1 MKTNSVFTDDCLFHR
16 LLANLTQPLEVFV
29 QLGVPL
35 GQQCQREINTL
46 VSRAKTCCTNLDFF
60 KNLHGRMET
69 ALFRVSSPLQS
80 DPYVGLV
87 WFGHK

>member
-1 MKTNSVFTDDCLFHR
+1 MGVKTNSVFTDDCLFHR

-35 GQQCQREINTL
+35 GQQCQQEINTL

-60 KNLHGRMET
+60 SSLHCAMEM
-69 ALFRVSSPLQS
+69 ALTRVSHL
-80 DPYVGLV
+80 
-87 WFGHK
+87 